1 MSDALNLPLSG
12 VRVLDMTTVIFGPYT
27 TMMLGDFGADV
38 IKIEPPGGDMT
49 RAIGPARSA
58 GMASLFLGAN
68 RNKRSIMLDLKRAEA
83 KEAMWRLIDSADM
96 LVHNVRPQKMAAL
109 GFDPDSVLKR
119 NPKIIYGGLH
129 GYREEGPYGGR
140 PAYDDVIQ
148 GESGLAGTFTARD
161 GEPVLSPSVIA
172 DKTAALLASTGL
184 MAAYIQRLRTG
195 SGLYLE
201 TAMFEGLAAYTLLEH
216 QHGTIFKP
224 SLEGFGYPRAMSTA
238 RRPHPTRDGYI
249 CMLAY
254 TDQQWER
261 FWEIAGKQEL
271 GADPRFH
278 TMRARSQN
286 IDALYS
292 IAGEVLARQTTAEW
306 LKILTGAEIP
316 CGPVNT
322 LEDLPNDEQLRT
334 TGFFR
339 PQDHPSEGALEALD
353 TAFRLDRKPLPV
365 RQHQPGLGEHGI
377 EILKSLGFSADDVE
391 IILNAGE
398 PS

>member
-1 MSDALNLPLSG
+1 MSGTPTWPLSG

-49 RAIGPARSA
+49 RAIGPGRSP
-58 GMASLFLGAN
+58 GMSSLFLGAN
-68 RNKRSIMLDLKRAEA
+68 RNKRSIMLDLKQDPA

-119 NPKIIYGGLH
+119 NPEIIYGGLH

-161 GEPVLSPSVIA
+161 GTPVLSPSVIA

-184 MAAYIQRLRTG
+184 MAAYVQRLRTG
-195 SGLYLE
+195 KGLYLE
-201 TAMFEGLAAYTLLEH
+201 TAMFEGMAAYTLLEH
-216 QHGTIFKP
+216 QHGMIFKP
-224 SLEGFGYPRAMSTA
+224 PEDGYGYPRALSPA
-238 RRPHPTRDGYI
+238 RRPHPTQDGFI

-254 TDQQWER
+254 TDKQWER
-261 FWEIAGKQEL
+261 FWEIAGRQEL
-271 GADPRFH
+271 GSDPRFA

-292 IAGEVLARQTTAEW
+292 IAGEVLETRSTAEW
-306 LKILTGAEIP
+306 LDILKTAEIP
-316 CGPVNT
+316 CGPVNR
-322 LEDLPNDEQLRT
+322 LEDLTQDEQLVS

-339 PQDHPSEGALEALD
+339 AQSHPTEGELTALD
-353 TAFRLDRKPLPV
+353 TGFRLNGEALPV
-365 RQHQPGLGEHGI
+365 RQHQPGLGEHGA
-377 EILKSLGFSADDVE
+377 EVLKELGYSEQDVAGILGQGAAE
-391 IILNAGE
+391 
-398 PS
+398 

>member
-1 MSDALNLPLSG
+1 MSDAPSLPLSG
-12 VRVLDMTTVIFGPYT
+12 FRVLDMTTVVFGPYT

-58 GMASLFLGAN
+58 GMSSLFLGAN
-68 RNKRSIMLDLKRAEA
+68 RNKRSIVLDLKRDEA
-83 KEAMWRLIDSADM
+83 KQAMWRLIDSADM
-96 LVHNVRPQKMAAL
+96 LVHNVRPQKIARL
-109 GFDPDSVLKR
+109 GFDPDSVLAR

-161 GEPVLSPSVIA
+161 GAPVLSPSVIA

-184 MAAYIQRLRTG
+184 MAAFVQRLRTG
-195 SGLYLE
+195 KGLYLE

-216 QHGTIFKP
+216 QHGMIFRP
-224 SLEGFGYPRAMSTA
+224 APEGYGYPRAMSPA
-238 RRPHPTRDGYI
+238 RRPHPTQDGFI

-254 TDQQWER
+254 TDKQWEK

-271 GADPRFH
+271 GSDPRFA

-286 IDALYS
+286 IDALYA
-292 IAGEVLARQTTAEW
+292 IAGEVLTGRSTGEW
-306 LKILTGAEIP
+306 LDILKSAEIP
-316 CGPVNT
+316 CGPVNR
-322 LEDLPNDEQLRT
+322 LEDLPEDEQLRS

-339 PQDHPSEGALEALD
+339 PQSHPTEGELEALD
-353 TAFRLDRKPLPV
+353 TAFRLDRQPLPV
-365 RQHQPGLGEHGI
+365 RQHQPGLGEHGA
-377 EILKSLGFSADDVE
+377 EILRDVGYLDE
-391 IILNAGE
+391 DIESILATGDAT
-398 PS
+398 

>member
-1 MSDALNLPLSG
+1 MVDATILPLSG

-58 GMASLFLGAN
+58 GMSSLFLGAN
-68 RNKRSIMLDLKRAEA
+68 RNKRSIMLDLKREAA

-96 LVHNVRPQKMAAL
+96 LVHNVRLQKMAGL

-184 MAAYIQRLRTG
+184 LAAYVQRLKTG
-195 SGLYLE
+195 KGLYLE

-216 QHGTIFKP
+216 QHGTIFSP
-224 SLEGFGYPRAMSTA
+224 APEGFGYPRAMSTA
-238 RRPHPTRDGYI
+238 RRPHPTNDGYI

-254 TDQQWER
+254 TDKQWGK

-271 GADPRFH
+271 GKDPRFA
-278 TMRARSQN
+278 TMRSRSQN

-292 IAGEVLARQTTAEW
+292 IAGEVLTNRSTAEW
-306 LKILTGAEIP
+306 LQILKIAEIP
-316 CGPVNT
+316 CGPVNR
-322 LEDLPNDEQLRT
+322 LEDLPHDEQLVQ

-339 PQDHPSEGALEALD
+339 PQTHPTEGELEALD
-353 TAFRLDRKPLPV
+353 TAFRLDRQALPL
-365 RQHQPGLGEHGI
+365 RQHQPGLGEHGA
-377 EILKSLGFSADDVE
+377 EILQSIGYGDDEVQV
-391 IILNAGE
+391 ILKTGDAA
-398 PS
+398 

>member
-1 MSDALNLPLSG
+1 MLEAKHLPLSG
-12 VRVLDMTTVIFGPYT
+12 VRILDMTTVIFGPYT

-68 RNKRSIMLDLKRAEA
+68 RNKRSIMLDLKRSEA

-119 NPKIIYGGLH
+119 NPQIVYGGLH

-195 SGLYLE
+195 MGLYLE

-216 QHGTIFKP
+216 QHGMIFKP
-224 SLEGFGYPRAMSTA
+224 SLEGFGYPRAMSRA
-238 RRPHPTRDGYI
+238 RKPHPTSDGFI

-254 TDQQWER
+254 TDKQWER
-261 FWEIAGKQEL
+261 FWEIAGRQNL
-271 GADPRFH
+271 GSDPRFA

-292 IAGEVLARQTTAEW
+292 IAGEVLARQSTSEW
-306 LKILTGAEIP
+306 LTILTTAEIP

-322 LEDLPNDEQLRT
+322 LEDLLADEQLSK

-339 PQDHPSEGALEALD
+339 PQSHPTEGELAALD
-353 TAFRLDRKPLPV
+353 TAFRLNRQPLPL
-365 RQHQPGLGEHGI
+365 RQHQPGLGEHGA
-377 EILKSLGFSADDVE
+377 EILVSLGYALDDVE
-391 IILNAGE
+391 VILRDGDDA
-398 PS
+398 

>member
-1 MSDALNLPLSG
+1 MVDATILPLSG

-58 GMASLFLGAN
+58 GMSSLFLGAN
-68 RNKRSIMLDLKRAEA
+68 RNKRSIMLDLKREAA

-96 LVHNVRPQKMAAL
+96 LVHNVRPQKMAGL

-184 MAAYIQRLRTG
+184 LAAYVQRLKTG
-195 SGLYLE
+195 KGLYLE

-224 SLEGFGYPRAMSTA
+224 APEGFGYPRAMSSA
-238 RRPHPTRDGYI
+238 RRPHPTNDGHI

-254 TDQQWER
+254 TDKQWDK

-271 GADPRFH
+271 GADPRFA
-278 TMRARSQN
+278 TMRSRSQN

-292 IAGEVLARQTTAEW
+292 IAGDVLTSRSTAEW
-306 LKILTGAEIP
+306 LQILKIAEIP
-316 CGPVNT
+316 CGPVNR
-322 LEDLPNDEQLRT
+322 LEDLPHDEQLVQ

-339 PQDHPSEGALEALD
+339 PQTHPTEGELEALD
-353 TAFRLDRKPLPV
+353 TAFRLDRQTLPL
-365 RQHQPGLGEHGI
+365 RQHQPGLGEHGAEVLQSI
-377 EILKSLGFSADDVE
+377 GYGEDEVQDILKTGDSS
-391 IILNAGE
+391 
-398 PS
+398 

>member
-1 MSDALNLPLSG
+1 MADASTLPLSG

-58 GMASLFLGAN
+58 GMSSLFLGAN
-68 RNKRSIMLDLKRAEA
+68 RNKRSIMLDLKREVA

-109 GFDPDSVLKR
+109 GFGPDSVLER

-184 MAAYIQRLRTG
+184 MAAYIQRLKSG
-195 SGLYLE
+195 KGLYLE

-216 QHGTIFKP
+216 QHGMIFNP
-224 SLEGFGYPRAMSTA
+224 PPEGYGYPRALSPA
-238 RRPHPTRDGYI
+238 RRPHPTQDGFI

-254 TDQQWER
+254 TDKQWEK
-261 FWEIAGKQEL
+261 FWEIAGKQEF
-271 GADPRFH
+271 GGDPRFA
-278 TMRARSQN
+278 TMRDRSQN

-292 IAGEVLARQTTAEW
+292 IAGEVLTGRTTAQW
-306 LKILTGAEIP
+306 LEILKGAEIP
-316 CGPVNT
+316 CGPVNR
-322 LEDLPNDEQLRT
+322 LEDLPRDEQLIK

-339 PQDHPSEGALEALD
+339 PQSHPTEGDLKALD
-353 TAFRLDRKPLPV
+353 TAFRLDRQALPL
-365 RQHQPGLGEHGI
+365 RHHQPGLGEHGT
-377 EILKSLGFSADDVE
+377 EILRDIGYLDEKIE
-391 IILNAGE
+391 KILSVGDAT
-398 PS
+398 

>member
-1 MSDALNLPLSG
+1 MSGTPTWPLSG

-49 RAIGPARSA
+49 RAIGPGRSP
-58 GMASLFLGAN
+58 GMSSLFLGAN
-68 RNKRSIMLDLKRAEA
+68 RNKRSILLDLKQDAA

-109 GFDPDSVLKR
+109 GFDPDRVLKR
-119 NPKIIYGGLH
+119 NPEIIYGGLH

-161 GEPVLSPSVIA
+161 GTPVLSPSVIA

-184 MAAYIQRLRTG
+184 MAAYVQRLRTG
-195 SGLYLE
+195 KGLYLE
-201 TAMFEGLAAYTLLEH
+201 TAMFEGMAAYTLLEH
-216 QHGTIFKP
+216 QHGMIFNP
-224 SLEGFGYPRAMSTA
+224 PEDGYGYPRALSPA
-238 RRPHPTRDGYI
+238 RRPHPTQDGFI

-254 TDQQWER
+254 TDKQWDR
-261 FWEIAGKQEL
+261 FWQIAGRQEL
-271 GADPRFH
+271 GGDPRFA

-286 IDALYS
+286 TDALYS
-292 IAGEVLARQTTAEW
+292 IAGEVLESRTTAEW
-306 LKILTGAEIP
+306 LDILKTAEIP
-316 CGPVNT
+316 CGPVNR
-322 LEDLPNDEQLRT
+322 LEDLTQDEQLVS

-339 PQDHPSEGALEALD
+339 AQNHPTEGELTALD
-353 TAFRLDRKPLPV
+353 TGFRLNGEALPV
-365 RQHQPGLGEHGI
+365 RRHQPRLDEHGA
-377 EILKSLGFSADDVE
+377 EILKELGYLDQDVE
-391 IILNAGE
+391 IILRQGAAE
-398 PS
+398 